1 MFEGRVITH
10 SGVTCPHCERRLSLA
25 VNANDFSGKL
35 ILTCESEEG
44 GCGEDFAVYWS
55 ASVSTIAR
63 KIAP

>member
-1 MFEGRVITH
+1 
-10 SGVTCPHCERRLSLA
+10 LSLA